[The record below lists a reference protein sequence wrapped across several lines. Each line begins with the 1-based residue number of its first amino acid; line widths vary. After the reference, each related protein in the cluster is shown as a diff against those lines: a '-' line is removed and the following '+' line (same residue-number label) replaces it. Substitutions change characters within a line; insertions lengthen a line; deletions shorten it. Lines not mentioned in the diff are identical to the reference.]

1 MPTVAPIE
9 DQREAIRSAIQAN
22 SAADGLY
29 VTMNVLATLIA
40 CYGLLENSPAVVIG
54 AMLIAM
60 LLGPISG
67 IALGLVDGDNQL
79 VLKALRSLALGVGV
93 VYGTAFVFGRW
104 HALYPLTAEIYARTA
119 PNLMDLMIALAGGAA
134 GAYAMTAP
142 QLNVA
147 LVGVAVATAL
157 VPPLSS
163 SAICLARGEYGLS
176 AGAFLLAFA
185 NMVGI
190 QMAGS
195 FVMWLRGYHGQGPFR
210 GIGRLLQRSV
220 VSVLILVGLVTVLA
234 INLRRLI
241 ADEIYEASVR
251 SVLGAEASKHSGAYF
266 ADVRFRREPERTIV
280 TAVYRAPA
288 PFTPAEV
295 GTIERLLPKRDG
307 DPALELRIR
316 SVPVTVASK
325 DGYLYSNDAAETDES
340 R

>member
-1 MPTVAPIE
+1 MATVEHE
-9 DQREAIRSAIQAN
+9 DRLDVVRASIQAN
-22 SAADGLY
+22 SKADAMY

-40 CYGLLENSPAVVIG
+40 CYGLLEGSPAVVIG

-67 IALGLVDGDNQL
+67 IALGLVEGNNQL
-79 VLKALRSLALGVGV
+79 VRTALGSLTIGVIV
-93 VYGTAFVFGRW
+93 VYVTAFIFGRS
-104 HALYPLTAEIYARTA
+104 HAMYPLTAEIYARTA

-134 GAYAMTAP
+134 GAYAMTSP

-157 VPPLSS
+157 VPPLST
-163 SAICLARGEYGLS
+163 SAICLARGEYRLS

-190 QMAGS
+190 QMAS
-195 FVMWLRGYHGQGPFR
+195 SIVMWLRGFHGEGPFR
-210 GIGRLLQRSV
+210 GVGRLLQRSV
-220 VSVLILVGLVTVLA
+220 ISAMILAGLAAVLA

-241 ADEIYEASVR
+241 ANEVYEASVR
-251 SVLGAEASKHSGAYF
+251 TTLGAKAATHNGAYL
-266 ADVRFRREPERTIV
+266 ADVRFRREPQRTIV
-280 TAVYRAPA
+280 IAVYRTPV

-295 GTIERLLPKRDG
+295 GTIERMLPQRSG
-307 DPALELRIR
+307 EPALELRIR

-325 DGYLYSNDAAETDES
+325 DGYLYAEEAADSEP

>member
-1 MPTVAPIE
+1 MVTVARE
-9 DQREAIRSAIQAN
+9 NQREVIRETIRAN
-22 SAADGLY
+22 STADGVY

-67 IALGLVDGDNQL
+67 IALGLVDGDNPL
-79 VLKALRSLALGVGV
+79 VRAGLRSLTIGVGV
-93 VYGTAFVFGRW
+93 VYGTAFAFGRS
-104 HALYPLTAEIYARTA
+104 HVLFPLTAEIYARTA

-134 GAYAMTAP
+134 GAYAMTSP

-157 VPPLSS
+157 VPPLSA
-163 SAICLARGEYGLS
+163 SAICLARGAYRLS

-190 QMAGS
+190 QMAS
-195 FVMWLRGYHGQGPFR
+195 SLVMWLRGYHGRGPFR
-210 GIGRLLQRSV
+210 GVGRLLQRSV
-220 VSVLILVGLVTVLA
+220 VSSLILVGLATVLA
-234 INLRRLI
+234 INLRQLVEN
-241 ADEIYEASVR
+241 EIYEASVR
-251 SVLGAEASKHSGAYF
+251 STLRAAVATHDGSYL
-266 ADVRFRREPERTIV
+266 ADVRFRRDAQRTIV
-280 TAVYRAPA
+280 TAVYRTPA

-295 GTIERLLPKRDG
+295 GTIERTLPRRNG
-307 DPALELRIR
+307 SPALELRIR

-325 DGYLYSNDAAETDES
+325 DGYLYGDDASDMDEP